1 MNLTKIL
8 MVVLPAGA
16 IASFAIPMF
25 LDQQKHSR
33 LTKEFGPALQS
44 CDRVSISAGNKKGK
58 LSWPDTVASLDP
70 SELPT
75 IPGGVLVMQQSA
87 RIVTGTRWEDRPAKI
102 HESFF
107 EIDDDLRAAS
117 PEDVRT
123 LVYAKAHYLTKDYEA
138 EGAPGMR
145 RILNQKVL
153 QLNIYDLQEKVCVGT
168 WVLKGQKPPQS
179 FRGDKMPNMAPPPS
193 AVEFLE
199 ALPRR

>member
-8 MVVLPAGA
+8 MVVVPAGA
-16 IASFAIPMF
+16 IASFAIPMY
-25 LDQQKHSR
+25 LEQQQRSS
-33 LTKEFGPALQS
+33 LAKEFGPVLQRY
-44 CDRVSISAGNKKGK
+44 DRVNISAGDKKGK

-75 IPGGVLVMQQSA
+75 IPGGVLVMEQSA
-87 RIVTGTRWEDRPAKI
+87 RIVTGTRWEDRPAKL

-123 LVYAKAHYLTKDYEA
+123 LVYAKTHYLTKEYEA
-138 EGAPGMR
+138 EKVAGVR
-145 RILNQKVL
+145 RILNQKVV
-153 QLNIYDLQEKVCVGT
+153 QLNIYDLEQRVCVGT
-168 WVLKGQKPPQS
+168 WVLAGEPPPNS
-179 FRGDKMPNMAPPPS
+179 FQGDNQPRLAPPPS
-193 AVEFLE
+193 AAEFLD